1 MKNKKMIIIAVAL
14 ALVIGAM
21 AWLWL
26 GSQEKTVEGGKNI
39 TVVVVHADGTQK
51 EFAYSTDA
59 EYLGEVIL
67 SEGLVEGEE
76 GPYGLVISAVD
87 GETAS
92 WEENQSYWA
101 LYEGEEYAT
110 TGADGVVLKDG
121 GVYKLVY
128 TIG

>member
-1 MKNKKMIIIAVAL
+1 MKNKKMTLAVVAL
-14 ALVIGAM
+14 VLVIAAM
-21 AWLWL
+21 SWLWL
-26 GSQEKTVEGGKNI
+26 GSREKTIEGGKNI
-39 TVVVVHADGTQK
+39 TVIVVHGDGTQK
-51 EFAYSTDA
+51 EFTYGTNA

-67 SEGLVEGEE
+67 GEGLVVGEE
-76 GPYGLVISAVD
+76 GPYGLVFDTVD

-101 LYEGEEYAT
+101 LYVGEEYAT
-110 TGADGVVLKDG
+110 TGADGVVLTDG

>member
-1 MKNKKMIIIAVAL
+1 MKNKKIVIAVVAL
-14 ALVIGAM
+14 IAVVGVLLGLYLSTRPEASGGAK
-21 AWLWL
+21 
-26 GSQEKTVEGGKNI
+26 SI
-39 TVVVVHADGTQK
+39 TVTVIHQDGTEK
-51 EFAYSTDA
+51 AFAYDTDE
-59 EYLGEVIL
+59 EYLGPVL
-67 SEGLVEGEE
+67 MDQGLVVGEE

-101 LYEGEEYAT
+101 LFIGEDYAT
-110 TGADGVVLKDG
+110 TGADGVVLTDG

>member
-1 MKNKKMIIIAVAL
+1 MKNRKIIIAAVVL
-14 ALVIGAM
+14 ALIIGAM
-21 AWLWL
+21 AWVWL
-26 GSQEKTVEGGKNI
+26 GSREKTIEGGKNI
-39 TVVVVHADGTQK
+39 TVTVIHGDGTEK
-51 EFAYSTDA
+51 VFAYGTNQ

-76 GPYGLVISAVD
+76 GPYGLTINTVD

-101 LYEGEEYAT
+101 IFIGEEYAT
-110 TGADGVVLKDG
+110 TGADGVVLTDG
-121 GVYKLVY
+121 GEYKLVY